1 MEKKERFSLRKYKS
15 GMVSVL
21 IGILFLTG
29 MGSVAAEEQGVSSVQ
44 PVQVQE
50 SREVLSVSQTSEGI
64 AVNAQDIDSQSSKD
78 RGSNGAWISS
88 FRNGSANAN

>member
-29 MGSVAAEEQGVSSVQ
+29 IGSVAAEEQGVSSAHVSAGQ
-44 PVQVQE
+44 HQE
-50 SREVLSVSQTSEGI
+50 SREVLSVSQASEG
-64 AVNAQDIDSQSSKD
+64 AARTSTASQVKQRKRQRRQWRLD
-78 RGSNGAWISS
+78 
-88 FRNGSANAN
+88 